1 LTPRTDEAS
10 TPDPVGGFDLN
21 GEATPIASLIKETW
35 ASRELIRT
43 LARKEFFVRYR
54 RASFGLAWAVALPLL
69 QAVILSY
76 VISRFAR
83 FSTIDHYGVYVFAG
97 TLTFSFFSTALT
109 SGATSIV
116 DGSAMST
123 KIYFPRAV
131 FPLVAVGSGVYGFAL
146 SCVLLVVM
154 ALVVGVDPHPR
165 LLLIVP
171 AGLLVV
177 ALTVAGSLVLS
188 ALHVYFRDIRY
199 VVQAV
204 LLPLFYLTPVFYPLS
219 AAGDA
224 AGWIKVNPVTGIVE
238 LVHAA
243 TVGAEPGWTSALFWS
258 AGWLVVLLAVGC
270 LLHRRYDRVFGDLL

>member
-1 LTPRTDEAS
+1 M
-10 TPDPVGGFDLN
+10 VGGFDLR
-21 GEATPIASLIKETW
+21 GETTPIAELVRQTW

-43 LARKEFFVRYR
+43 LARKEFLVRYR

-69 QAVILSY
+69 QAVILSF
-76 VISRFAR
+76 VISRFAS
-83 FSTIDHYGVYVFAG
+83 FSTIDHYGVYVFGG
-97 TLTFSFFSTALT
+97 TLTFSFFSTALA

-116 DGSAMST
+116 DGSTMST

-131 FPLVAVGSGVYGFAL
+131 FPLVVVGSGIYGFVL

-171 AGLLVV
+171 AGLLAVG
-177 ALTVAGSLVLS
+177 LTVAGSLVLS

-199 VVQAV
+199 LVQAV

-219 AAGDA
+219 ATGGA
-224 AGWIKVNPVTGIVE
+224 ASWIKVNPVTGIVE

-243 TVGAEPGWTSALFWS
+243 TVGAEPGWPSALFWS
-258 AGWLVVLLAVGC
+258 IGWLMALLAVGC
-270 LLHRRYDRVFGDLL
+270 VLHRRYDRVFGDLL